1 MQTQRRKTNLINSF
15 PSLKPI
21 APTSEEEMEMLHG
34 APVSAMDDGGHDGGM
49 EEATGDFMEVTR
61 ELLTGGKLDSGAPEV
76 RKALN
81 SAE

>member
-34 APVSAMDDGGHDGGM
+34 EMDDGGHEGGM